1 MRLVDERP
9 PMSMT
14 MQDSKLG
21 RIGTLCVLYFS
32 QGVPWAFITVAF
44 VAVLVEND
52 AIVDDQVAALTLAGT
67 LPWMFGKLVLGPLID
82 RVRFPTY
89 GLRRPWIIIA
99 QLGMIVTMA
108 FFLTLDDPL
117 ADGNLETGLPTIML
131 FFLIHNVFATLQDV
145 SSDALA
151 VDLIPEEDLARANG
165 FMFASKGFGFM
176 FAAIV
181 LGGVLSN
188 SGFQAALTV
197 QLPVLAI
204 IMMVPI
210 FLRERPEDRRFP
222 WDTTAQESPT
232 TSADNDTMSFGQI
245 ISDLRSALSG
255 GAPAWA
261 LLFAVMMWI
270 GGGMGAGMGM
280 IDVQFP
286 FLFIDQLNW
295 SDTEYLA
302 LKGGLITLA
311 TLLGVLTGGE
321 LGRRFGMQN
330 VLWWGIIVGA
340 TITTLW
346 SLGRSQWSD
355 AGMMT
360 LVWIVWTFVWGIV
373 GNNVVAMLMS
383 QTESSLGGTQFSI
396 YMTLINV
403 GALSGTLLSPRIL
416 DVLGGSF
423 ANLFL
428 IGAVL
433 QFSLLFPLNK
443 IRNASMDIDSLVETK
458 ESE

>member
-1 MRLVDERP
+1 MVTLQESKRARL
-9 PMSMT
+9 
-14 MQDSKLG
+14 
-21 RIGTLCVLYFS
+21 GTLCVLYFA

-44 VAVLVEND
+44 VAVLVDADSIND
-52 AIVDDQVAALTLAGT
+52 EQVAALTLAGT

-82 RVRFPTY
+82 RVRFPAY

-99 QLGMIVTMA
+99 QLGMIITMGI
-108 FFLTLDDPL
+108 FLTIDDPL
-117 ADGNLETGLPTIML
+117 AAGNLEAGLPTIML

-176 FAAIV
+176 FSTIV
-181 LGGVLSN
+181 LGNILSE

-197 QLPVLAI
+197 QLPVLAA
-204 IMMVPI
+204 IMLVPI
-210 FLRERPEDRRFP
+210 FLRERPGDLRFP
-222 WDTTAQESPT
+222 WESATGEASTTAES
-232 TSADNDTMSFGQI
+232 DTMSLGDI
-245 ISDLRSALSG
+245 VSSLRSALSG

-270 GGGMGAGMGM
+270 GGGMGAGMGL
-280 IDVQFP
+280 IDIQFP
-286 FLFIDQLNW
+286 FLFIDDLGW
-295 SDTEYLA
+295 SEEEYRV

-321 LGRRFGMQN
+321 LGRRFGIKT

-340 TITTLW
+340 SLTTLW
-346 SLGRSQWSD
+346 SAGRSQWGD
-355 AGMMT
+355 AGVMT

-373 GNNVVAMLMS
+373 GNNVIALLMS
-383 QTESSLGGTQFSI
+383 LTESDLGGTQFSL

-403 GALSGTLLSPRIL
+403 GALSGTLLSPSVL
-416 DVLGGSF
+416 EALGGDF
-423 ANLFL
+423 PNLFL
-428 IGAVL
+428 IGAAL
-433 QFSLLFPLNK
+433 QFCLLFPLSK
-443 IRNASMDIDSLVETK
+443 IRGASTSAP
-458 ESE
+458 ESMMLTGAAEAE

>member
-1 MRLVDERP
+1 MATN
-9 PMSMT
+9 MT
-14 MQDSKLG
+14 DSKKSRLA
-21 RIGTLCVLYFS
+21 TLCALYFS

-52 AIVDDQVAALTLAGT
+52 SIVDDQVAALTFAGT

-82 RVRFPTY
+82 RIRFPAY

-99 QLGMIVTMA
+99 QLGMIFTMA
-108 FFLTLDDPL
+108 AFLTLEDPL
-117 ADGNLETGLPTIML
+117 ADGNLEAGLSTIML
-131 FFLIHNVFATLQDV
+131 FFLIHNIFATLQDV

-151 VDLIPEEDLARANG
+151 VDLIPDEDLARANG

-181 LGGVLSN
+181 LGGILSS
-188 SGFQAALTV
+188 SGFQAALMV
-197 QLPVLAI
+197 QLPVLAL
-204 IMMVPI
+204 IMMIPI
-210 FLRERPEDRRFP
+210 FVLERPGDRRFP
-222 WDTTAQESPT
+222 WDAKTEAASSSTKAERMNFSEI
-232 TSADNDTMSFGQI
+232 TSG
-245 ISDLRSALSG
+245 LRSALGG

-261 LLFAVMMWI
+261 LLFAIMMWI

-280 IDVQFP
+280 IDMQFP
-286 FLFIDQLNW
+286 FLFIESLEW

-346 SLGRSQWSD
+346 SAGRSQWDD
-355 AGMMT
+355 AGTMT

-383 QTESSLGGTQFSI
+383 QTDSNLGGTQFSI
-396 YMTLINV
+396 YMTLINM
-403 GALSGTLLSPRIL
+403 GALSGTLLSPVIL
-416 DVLGGSF
+416 DRLDGNY

-433 QFSLLFPLNK
+433 QFSLLFPLSK
-443 IRNASMDIDSLVETK
+443 IRVATADSAKSVEAV

>member
-1 MRLVDERP
+1 
-9 PMSMT
+9 
-14 MQDSKLG
+14 
-21 RIGTLCVLYFS
+21 
-32 QGVPWAFITVAF
+32 
-44 VAVLVEND
+44 
-52 AIVDDQVAALTLAGT
+52 
-67 LPWMFGKLVLGPLID
+67 
-82 RVRFPTY
+82 
-89 GLRRPWIIIA
+89 
-99 QLGMIVTMA
+99 
-108 FFLTLDDPL
+108 
-117 ADGNLETGLPTIML
+117 
-131 FFLIHNVFATLQDV
+131 
-145 SSDALA
+145 
-151 VDLIPEEDLARANG
+151 
-165 FMFASKGFGFM
+165 
-176 FAAIV
+176 
-181 LGGVLSN
+181 
-188 SGFQAALTV
+188 
-197 QLPVLAI
+197 
-204 IMMVPI
+204 
-210 FLRERPEDRRFP
+210 
-222 WDTTAQESPT
+222 
-232 TSADNDTMSFGQI
+232 
-245 ISDLRSALSG
+245 
-255 GAPAWA
+255 
-261 LLFAVMMWI
+261 
-270 GGGMGAGMGM
+270 MGM

-340 TITTLW
+340 TITTFW

-355 AGMMT
+355 AGIMT

-383 QTESSLGGTQFSI
+383 QTESNLGGTQFSI

-416 DVLGGSF
+416 DILGGSF

-443 IRNASMDIDSLVETK
+443 IRNAPIDVDSLVETT

>member
-1 MRLVDERP
+1 MGPMREDP
-9 PMSMT
+9 CMSMT

-21 RIGTLCVLYFS
+21 RLGTLCVLYFS

-82 RVRFPTY
+82 RVRFPSY

-99 QLGMIVTMA
+99 QLGMIVTMGT
-108 FFLTLDDPL
+108 FLTLDDPL
-117 ADGNLETGLPTIML
+117 ADGNLESGLPTIML

-181 LGGVLSN
+181 LGGILSD

-197 QLPVLAI
+197 QLPVLTA

-210 FLRERPEDRRFP
+210 FLRERPDDRRFP
-222 WDTTAQESPT
+222 WDTNTEV
-232 TSADNDTMSFGQI
+232 TSSSAEVDTMSFGDI
-245 ISDLRSALSG
+245 VTGLRSALSG

-261 LLFAVMMWI
+261 LLFAAMMWI

-286 FLFIDQLNW
+286 FLFIEELNW

-346 SLGRSQWSD
+346 SLGRSQWGD
-355 AGMMT
+355 AGIMT

-383 QTESSLGGTQFSI
+383 QTESNLGGTQFSI

-403 GALSGTLLSPRIL
+403 GALSGTLLSPSIL
-416 DVLGGSF
+416 DTLGGSF
-423 ANLFL
+423 PNLFL

-433 QFSLLFPLNK
+433 QFSLLFPLSK
-443 IRNASMDIDSLVETK
+443 IRNASIGLDSFVETT

>member
-1 MRLVDERP
+1 
-9 PMSMT
+9 MSMT

-117 ADGNLETGLPTIML
+117 VDGNLETGLPTIML

-222 WDTTAQESPT
+222 WDTMVEESS
-232 TSADNDTMSFGQI
+232 TSSAETDTMSFGDI
-245 ISDLRSALSG
+245 ISGLRSALSG

-340 TITTLW
+340 TITTFW

-355 AGMMT
+355 AGIMT

-383 QTESSLGGTQFSI
+383 QTESNLGGTQFSI

-416 DVLGGSF
+416 DILGGSF

-443 IRNASMDIDSLVETK
+443 IRNASIDIDSLVETT